1 MGMDLLSPVGMAAGL
16 DRYGKLAH
24 LVHRLGLGF
33 VETGTVTPL
42 PEPGANRG
50 IGVLLVNLE
59 RYGWEA
65 RDRRSARARLGMS
78 IGRNSFTPPEQAWR
92 DYGECLRRGWPYA
105 DYFTLNLGTA
115 LDAFAGDPGGFA
127 NMLAKV
133 RIEQL
138 RIGGE
143 TGRQVPLAVKL
154 RLGIET
160 PEETLRIVASVAAA
174 GFEAMVIVSAPDRGG
189 HVPSS
194 DLLRKITVA
203 AGDRM
208 TIISVGEIR
217 SPRDALA
224 RFGTGASLVQIH
236 RGLLLRPALARAINR
251 LIGSGPTHMH
261 LQP

>member
-16 DRYGKLAH
+16 DRYGRLAH
-24 LVHRLGLGF
+24 LAHRLGLGF

-50 IGVLLVNLE
+50 IGALLVNLD

-65 RDRRSARARLGMS
+65 RDLGAAGARLGIS

-115 LDAFAGDPGGFA
+115 LDALAGDPRGFA
-127 NMLAKV
+127 DMLAKV

-138 RIGGE
+138 SIAGE
-143 TGRQVPLAVKL
+143 TGRRVPLAVKL
-154 RLGIET
+154 RLSVAA
-160 PEETLRIVASVAAA
+160 PEETLRIAASIAAA
-174 GFEAMVIVSAPDRGG
+174 GFEGMVVVSAPEQGG
-189 HVPSS
+189 QVPLL
-194 DLLRKITVA
+194 DLLRKITVI
-203 AGDRM
+203 AGDR
-208 TIISVGEIR
+208 TAIISVGEIR

-224 RFGTGASLVQIH
+224 RIGAGASLVQVH
-236 RGLLLRPALARAINR
+236 RGLLLRPALACAINS
-251 LIGSGPTHMH
+251 LIRSGPTRMH